1 MTPINYC
8 LELIKMQLKKILFL
22 SLIISSCGGGGSSTE
37 NPQGNSAAPAP
48 APVPSSPPTAIT
60 SNLDA
65 QAKGTINGKISY
77 NDIDREFILYVPSSY
92 DSSAKQ
98 ALVFNF
104 HGYGSNADEQM
115 NYGDLRSQA
124 DANGFILVH
133 PDALDDIGGTSYWN
147 MGGWAISVH
156 DDLKFIEN
164 LINLLMDKYS
174 VNSERI
180 YSTGMS
186 NGGFFSFHLACNLN
200 ASFAAVASVT
210 GSMSYDTFNDCNA
223 RKPTPVLQIHGSID
237 RVVPYNGIESIMK
250 PVSEVMEYWKLN
262 NGCDDFILS
271 IPGITP
277 GTTSWTETYLFENCL
292 NETQNIHLY
301 VQGAGHIWPG
311 SIYARINSPNSSQI
325 IWDFFSKYDIN
336 GVIQ

>member
-1 MTPINYC
+1 
-8 LELIKMQLKKILFL
+8 MQLKKILFV
-22 SLIISSCGGGGSSTE
+22 SLIISSCGGGGSSAE
-37 NPQGNSAAPAP
+37 NPQGNSVTPAPAP
-48 APVPSSPPTAIT
+48 APSSPSTAIT
-60 SNLDA
+60 SDLIA
-65 QAKGTINGKISY
+65 QAKGTIAGKMSY

-98 ALVFNF
+98 PLVFNF

-174 VNSERI
+174 VDSERI

-237 RVVPYNGIESIMK
+237 TVVPYNGIQSIMK
-250 PVSEVMEYWKLN
+250 PVSDVMEYWKLN

-271 IPGITP
+271 TPSITP
-277 GTTSWTETYLFENCL
+277 GTTYWTETYLFENCL

-311 SIYARINSPNSSQI
+311 SIYARINSPNSSQT

>member
-1 MTPINYC
+1 
-8 LELIKMQLKKILFL
+8 MQLKKILFL
-22 SLIISSCGGGGSSTE
+22 SLIISSCGGGGGSSTE

-60 SNLDA
+60 SNLNA

-98 ALVFNF
+98 PLVFNF

-174 VNSERI
+174 VDSERI

-237 RVVPYNGIESIMK
+237 TVVPYNGIQSIMK
-250 PVSEVMEYWKLN
+250 PVSDVMEYWKLN

-271 IPGITP
+271 TPSITP
-277 GTTSWTETYLFENCL
+277 GTTYWTETYLFENCL

-311 SIYARINSPNSSQI
+311 SIYARINSPNSSQT

>member
-1 MTPINYC
+1 
-8 LELIKMQLKKILFL
+8 MQLKNILFVG
-22 SLIISSCGGGGSSTE
+22 LIISSCGGGSSAE
-37 NPQGNSAAPAP
+37 SPQASSVTPAQAPT
-48 APVPSSPPTAIT
+48 SSPPSTAIT
-60 SNLDA
+60 SDLIA
-65 QAKGTINGKISY
+65 QAKGTIAGKISY
-77 NDIDREFILYVPSSY
+77 NYIDREFILYVPSSY

-98 ALVFNF
+98 PLVFNF

-147 MGGWAISVH
+147 MGGWSFSVH
-156 DDLKFIEN
+156 DDIKFIEN

-174 VNSERI
+174 VDSERI
-180 YSTGMS
+180 YSVGMS

-237 RVVPYNGIESIMK
+237 TVVPYNGIQPIMK
-250 PVSEVMEYWKLN
+250 PVSDVMEYWKLN

-271 IPGITP
+271 TPSITP

-292 NETQNIHLY
+292 NETQNVHLY

-311 SIYARINSPNSSQI
+311 SIYARINSPNSSQT